1 LSHVPV
7 AVVAVLVLLVVMV
20 FLLLML
26 QNYLLPPTVLC
37 QAGGVPPQG
46 TRYAGSMRT
55 EYVEA
60 VLALVQLV
68 PPGSA
73 VAYGDVAELLGSG
86 GARQVGSVMSH
97 HGSSVPWWRVL
108 RANGEAPQGLE
119 TEALNFYI
127 QEGTPLLGRYLDF
140 LRTGEGRWRVDL
152 TEARWAPVDG
162 DFDLI
167 DLIAERLERRL
178 HKMSA
183 PDDEM
188 TV

>member
-1 LSHVPV
+1 
-7 AVVAVLVLLVVMV
+7 
-20 FLLLML
+20 
-26 QNYLLPPTVLC
+26 
-37 QAGGVPPQG
+37 
-46 TRYAGSMRT
+46 MRT

-60 VLALVQLV
+60 VLALVELV
-68 PPGSA
+68 PPGAA

-97 HGSSVPWWRVL
+97 HGSGVTWWRVL

-119 TEALNFYI
+119 AEALRFYVR
-127 QEGTPLLGRYLDF
+127 EGTPLVGRYQDF

-152 TEARWAPVDG
+152 MAARWAPEDG

-167 DLIAERLERRL
+167 DAIAERLERRL

>member
-1 LSHVPV
+1 
-7 AVVAVLVLLVVMV
+7 
-20 FLLLML
+20 
-26 QNYLLPPTVLC
+26 
-37 QAGGVPPQG
+37 
-46 TRYAGSMRT
+46 MRT

-60 VLALVQLV
+60 VLSLVQLV
-68 PPGSA
+68 PPGTA
-73 VAYGDVAELLGSG
+73 VAYGDIAELLGSG

-119 TEALNFYI
+119 AEALAFYL
-127 QEGTPLLGRYLDF
+127 QEGTPLLGRYQDF
-140 LRTGEGRWRVDL
+140 LRSSEGRWRVDL
-152 TEARWAPVDG
+152 TEARWAPADG

-178 HKMSA
+178 HKLSA